1 MEFAKNLKILRK
13 HEGLTREQF
22 AERLGISK
30 NMVYLYE
37 SEKSVPAMETFLK
50 ICNELHVTPNRLLGF
65 DFEDDLNKAQ
75 KKLDNIVDELDS
87 LCETIEYVQKRL
99 RGE

>member
-22 AERLGISK
+22 AERLGVSK
-30 NMVYLYE
+30 NIIYTYE
-37 SEKSVPAMETFLK
+37 SKKSVPSTTTLLK
-50 ICNELHVTPNRLLGF
+50 ICNEFHVTTNQLLGF
-65 DFEDDLNKAQ
+65 DFENDLNEVQ
-75 KKLDNIVDELDS
+75 KKFDKIVDELDS

>member
-1 MEFAKNLKILRK
+1 MVFAKNLKILRK
-13 HEGLTREQF
+13 HERLTQEQF
-22 AERLGISK
+22 AERLGMSK
-30 NMVYLYE
+30 NIIYRYE
-37 SEKSVPAMETFLK
+37 SEKSIPTIETFLR
-50 ICNELHVTPNRLLGF
+50 ICNEFDVTPNRLLGF
-65 DFEDDLNKAQ
+65 DCDNESKEAQ

>member
-13 HEGLTREQF
+13 REGLTREQF
-22 AERLGISK
+22 AERLRISK
-30 NMVYLYE
+30 NMVYQYE
-37 SEKSVPAMETFLK
+37 SEKSVPTIETFLR
-50 ICNELHVTPNRLLGF
+50 ICNEFHVMPNWLLGF
-65 DFEDDLNKAQ
+65 DFEDDLSKAQ